1 MPSGFCAYTVSQD
14 SEYPNR
20 IVTYSGEGVMDVF
33 FDYLM
38 SEQIRIA
45 YKEGKNIEMLPLTQH
60 RQDKFDKAESCKHF
74 KQNFQINGGWS
85 ATTIMPLV
93 LLL

>member
-1 MPSGFCAYTVSQD
+1 
-14 SEYPNR
+14 
-20 IVTYSGEGVMDVF
+20 MDVF

-60 RQDKFDKAESCKHF
+60 RQDKFDKAESCKHCQTKF
-74 KQNFQINGGWS
+74 SDKWRMVRHHNH
-85 ATTIMPLV
+85 ATGAFIVAVCNKCNLQ
-93 LLL
+93 LKGRR